1 MGLLFLLILI
11 PLLVFSG
18 ILLPLI
24 AIIDIIG
31 SKFQGNDALLMVLLV
46 IFVPF
51 GSIVYFLIAPSKKIR
66 NFSV

>member
-31 SKFQGNDALLMVLLV
+31 SQFQGNDALLMVLLV

-51 GSIVYFLIAPSKKIR
+51 GSIVYFVIAPSKKIR
-66 NFSV
+66 NFNV